1 MLVSAVFH
9 NRLDEDDFLGSS
21 ATINYLSEMNG
32 GRTSF
37 MHTDA
42 QLNYDSPYNTYTN
55 RGLPPGPICMPG
67 IEAISA
73 ALYPEPNCNYYYFC
87 ATGVDG
93 GTAFATNLEDHE
105 ENIEKYRDN
114 WIESDKA
121 AEAQATATS
130 SETTETSALVV
141 VPED

>member
-1 MLVSAVFH
+1 M
-9 NRLDEDDFLGSS
+9 
-21 ATINYLSEMNG
+21 
-32 GRTSF
+32 
-37 MHTDA
+37 
-42 QLNYDSPYNTYTN
+42 
-55 RGLPPGPICMPG
+55 
-67 IEAISA
+67 
-73 ALYPEPNCNYYYFC
+73 
-87 ATGVDG
+87 DG